1 MNKRTDKNNLLNQN
15 GQKPDHKGPVQFQL
29 EEQQPI
35 QATVLVPYSN
45 KNNKQSNTDFDNRD
59 INDRL
64 EEAEGLA
71 LAIDLQIKAIHAVS
85 IDTVRPSTLFGQGKA
100 DELKSLI
107 HDNHS
112 ELVIIDHNLSPGQQ
126 RNLERL
132 WDVKILDRTGLI
144 LEIFGRRAATR
155 EGRLQVELAH
165 LNYQKS
171 RLVRSWTHLE
181 RQRGGSGFMGGPGE
195 TQLES
200 DKRQLQSRIISLSKE
215 LEKVKRTREL
225 HRKKRKQ
232 TPYPIIAL
240 VGYTNAGKS
249 TLFNNLT
256 GASVVAKDQLFA
268 TLDPTM
274 RAITLPSGM
283 KVILSDTVGFVSNL
297 PTQLVA
303 AFRATLEE
311 VLEANIILHVQ
322 DASNPSREQQRT
334 DVINILKELGIENSD
349 DSAPI
354 IDVWNK
360 IDQLPDL
367 ETSELNSDISESAP
381 SNTQTD
387 KTKSEITN
395 QLNLMEQ
402 GYNPNADVSKYNS
415 KNNGNGST
423 KIKSS
428 TKNQI
433 KLISAKTGAGIDE
446 LLQTIDEILIE
457 HEISLDLLL
466 NVKQGPVVNW
476 LYENGQVSRGETSP
490 TGDTAYS
497 VTIPRRLAG
506 RLEKMLNAPG

>member
-1 MNKRTDKNNLLNQN
+1 MNKRTDKDNLLNQT
-15 GQKPDHKGPVQFQL
+15 GQKPDHKGPVQFQQ

-35 QATVLVPYSN
+35 QATVLVPHSTKN
-45 KNNKQSNTDFDNRD
+45 KKQNNSDFDNRN

-71 LAIDLQIKAIHAVS
+71 LAIDLDLRAIQAVS
-85 IDTVRPSTLFGQGKA
+85 IDTVRPATLFGQGKA
-100 DELKSLI
+100 DELKTLI

-215 LEKVKRTREL
+215 LEKVKRTRAL
-225 HRKKRKQ
+225 HRKKRQQ

-256 GASVVAKDQLFA
+256 GADVVAKDQLFA

-274 RAITLPSGM
+274 RAITLPSGT

-322 DASNPSREQQRT
+322 DASNPSREQQRI
-334 DVINILKELGIENSD
+334 DVIKILKELGIETGD
-349 DSAPI
+349 ESAPI

-367 ETSELNSDISESAP
+367 NATSLNIETSEVSIAIEQGESLATEINQDPASE
-381 SNTQTD
+381 D
-387 KTKSEITN
+387 E
-395 QLNLMEQ
+395 
-402 GYNPNADVSKYNS
+402 GYNPNDTVNS
-415 KNNGNGST
+415 NTNTQIKNQS
-423 KIKSS
+423 IKQPDQ
-428 TKNQI
+428 KNQI
-433 KLISAKTGAGIDE
+433 KLISAKTGAGIE
-446 LLQTIDEILIE
+446 QLLQTIDDILIE
-457 HEISLDLLL
+457 HEISLNLSL
-466 NVKQGPVVNW
+466 NVKQGPLVNW
-476 LYENGQVSRGETSP
+476 LYQNGQVIRGETSP

-497 VTIPRRLAG
+497 VTLPRRLAG
-506 RLEKMLNAPG
+506 RLEKMLNAPN